1 MLLAPNIP
9 PKLHALRRKTSGLTV
24 TTRGTS
30 LSLSSDADL
39 AKSIKQ
45 WLSDDGRLA
54 FGLAASRVPGGSGS
68 LSADALAGYD
78 GVAARGGPVDLPGL
92 RLAEQLALQLELCWS
107 YHFAQVGQ
115 CAKLAMQK
123 VATWAVSSDSTGTF
137 ARSLGEFPELHLLRA
152 IKGAKLPTHLAPI
165 SKVVAQST
173 PAAPPAP
180 GSPLSAAASIAK
192 FAAALA
198 QLTLLKEA
206 LSEGRYKQML
216 TELYAEFDMTPPPT
230 PA

>member
-1 MLLAPNIP
+1 MVG
-9 PKLHALRRKTSGLTV
+9 KRQSSGGGGAGWGPLP
-24 TTRGTS
+24 
-30 LSLSSDADL
+30 
-39 AKSIKQ
+39 
-45 WLSDDGRLA
+45 DGQ
-54 FGLAASRVPGGSGS
+54 LAASRVPGGSGS

-78 GVAARGGPVDLPGL
+78 GVAARGGPVDLRGL

-115 CAKLAMQK
+115 CAKLAIQK

-137 ARSLGEFPELHLLRA
+137 ARSLGGLPELHLLRA

-165 SKVVAQST
+165 LKDNVDALADPFAVVAQST

-206 LSEGRYKQML
+206 LSEGRYKRML
-216 TELYAEFDMTPPPT
+216 TKLYADFDMTPPPT